1 MLQNY
6 VVVFY
11 DDYCEILYKI
21 LMVLYLD
28 LKNGSIYEQCLLI

>member
-6 VVVFY
+6 VLMFY
-11 DDYCEILYKI
+11 GDYCEILYRI
-21 LMVLYLD
+21 LMVLYFF